1 MVLKKCAQFTD
12 CMNEINN
19 TQIDN
24 TKEIDVTMPMYN
36 LIEYSNNYSKTSG
49 RLRQYYWDKSPSTNA
64 GISVNFHANNSAS
77 FKFKEKNSFNRRWG
91 KKTVKIMIPMK

>member
-36 LIEYSNNYSKTSG
+36 SIEYSNNYSKTSG

-64 GISVNFHANNSAS
+64 GISFNFHGANNSAS
-77 FKFKEKNSFNRRWG
+77 FKFKQKNSFNRRWR
-91 KKTVKIMIPMK
+91 